1 LTHFG
6 ASLTLA
12 RVTTKANPPAEED
25 AVRVELFRTQAVGI
39 VDRAANGETFLAL
52 KSAGMD
58 GQQDP
63 QAAPPAEAQKA
74 PEAPPAPPPA
84 AAMKMPAA
92 VKAAWMEKLGA
103 VLDICAKLAEA
114 LQATEVDDAGP
125 VPMEL
130 VQMAAAAE
138 EGLGAMVEPYEEA
151 MMAAAP
157 PPPAAGEQAQKA
169 APAEG
174 AAPPPKPPRPRLA
187 MKRIMAMDGVSK
199 AMLDGAQKL
208 GELVGWA
215 KGASGAPAPTAKDL
229 TSAQKAVDLDPY
241 TAMTATLNAIRER
254 MWAACDLITKDPA
267 KAITELREVGGMLD
281 KAAILATGGGGAG
294 GASAPAAPQAMTEEA
309 QMAVQKAVREGV
321 TSAKGELLD
330 ALKGELSSLV
340 LAAKGAA
347 ASAQAALV
355 KVEKSVPAPNGRPAG
370 EIPTTPIGAPPPA
383 DPWREAQKDIQE
395 TSQARRKPAAG
406 K

>member
-1 LTHFG
+1 
-6 ASLTLA
+6 
-12 RVTTKANPPAEED
+12 
-25 AVRVELFRTQAVGI
+25 
-39 VDRAANGETFLAL
+39 
-52 KSAGMD
+52 
-58 GQQDP
+58 
-63 QAAPPAEAQKA
+63 
-74 PEAPPAPPPA
+74 
-84 AAMKMPAA
+84 
-92 VKAAWMEKLGA
+92 
-103 VLDICAKLAEA
+103 
-114 LQATEVDDAGP
+114 
-125 VPMEL
+125 
-130 VQMAAAAE
+130 
-138 EGLGAMVEPYEEA
+138 
-151 MMAAAP
+151 
-157 PPPAAGEQAQKA
+157 
-169 APAEG
+169 
-174 AAPPPKPPRPRLA
+174 
-187 MKRIMAMDGVSK
+187 
-199 AMLDGAQKL
+199 
-208 GELVGWA
+208 
-215 KGASGAPAPTAKDL
+215 
-229 TSAQKAVDLDPY
+229 
-241 TAMTATLNAIRER
+241 
-254 MWAACDLITKDPA
+254 
-267 KAITELREVGGMLD
+267 MLD